1 MTARM
6 NEIGA
11 TVPQEAAEGVRVWRI
26 THKCPAC
33 LNSWSY
39 DALEAARPTVPD
51 DVQLGP
57 WMLCGSCEARRRVNY
72 RQIINGKTEWWAPFW
87 GDEQTAKMWARI
99 RENNGTFTTVREI
112 GQYSGQK
119 LLDEKASLIK
129 ILTRTPIGNGW
140 YRNIISITSE
150 EYMSMNCKWPIPRKP
165 NAPSATGW
173 K

>member
-1 MTARM
+1 MIG
-6 NEIGA
+6 EIGA
-11 TVPQEAAEGVRVWRI
+11 AVPKEPAEGVRVWRI

-39 DALEAARPTVPD
+39 DILEASAPAIPS

-72 RQIINGKTEWWAPFW
+72 RQIANGKTEWWAPFW
-87 GDEQTAKMWARI
+87 GDEQAAKMWARI
-99 RENNGTFTTVREI
+99 RENDGTFTTIREI
-112 GQYSGQK
+112 GPYSGQK
-119 LLDEKASLIK
+119 LADEKESLIK

-140 YRNIISITSE
+140 YRNIVSITSE
-150 EYMSMNCKWPIPRKP
+150 EYMSMKCKWPIPRKP
-165 NAPSATGW
+165 NTPNATGW